1 MGRVPKVREK
11 TDYLS
16 CRSVFHTS
24 PRTAPDTS
32 ESTLTLCRIVRWAN
46 GFDEIATVAL
56 AKEKRAIFV
65 PRYQCAR
72 SVGEILCVGERF
84 ASREAMVWEQRQAS
98 FGGMVIHSDL

>member
-1 MGRVPKVREK
+1 M
-11 TDYLS
+11 
-16 CRSVFHTS
+16 
-24 PRTAPDTS
+24 
-32 ESTLTLCRIVRWAN
+32 
-46 GFDEIATVAL
+46 
-56 AKEKRAIFV
+56 